1 MSQSTDNSNIHDN
14 TSNTDLVLTQ
24 KMSNLKEPIN
34 ELLRNHEELLV
45 QNLSIANKLSSIPK
59 LTDKIESSIRE

>member
-1 MSQSTDNSNIHDN
+1 MSQSTENSSIKNN
-14 TSNTDLVLTQ
+14 TSDPYLVLTQ
-24 KMSNLKEPIN
+24 QMSNLKEPIN

-59 LTDKIESSIRE
+59 LTDKIESSIKK

>member
-1 MSQSTDNSNIHDN
+1 MSQSTENSNIHDN
-14 TSNTDLVLTQ
+14 TSNPYSVLTQ

-45 QNLSIANKLSSIPK
+45 QHLGIANKLSSIPK

>member
-1 MSQSTDNSNIHDN
+1 
-14 TSNTDLVLTQ
+14 
-24 KMSNLKEPIN
+24 MSNLKEPIN

>member
-1 MSQSTDNSNIHDN
+1 MSQSTENNSIKNN
-14 TSNTDLVLTQ
+14 TSDPYLVLTQ
-24 KMSNLKEPIN
+24 QMSNLKEPIN

-59 LTDKIESSIRE
+59 LTDKIESSIKK